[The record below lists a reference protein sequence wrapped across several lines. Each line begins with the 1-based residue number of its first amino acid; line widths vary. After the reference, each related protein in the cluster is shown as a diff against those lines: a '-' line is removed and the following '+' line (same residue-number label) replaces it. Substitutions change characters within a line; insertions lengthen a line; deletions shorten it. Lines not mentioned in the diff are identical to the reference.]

1 MKPLK
6 TVLITCL
13 FFVIS
18 INAFC
23 QKGKSDKP
31 KKVKAGSEI
40 DSSAVKIYLE
50 YICTVEKDG
59 TVKNNK
65 GEILGKMYAEGTIKD
80 AEGKIIGRRE
90 KTKKEISAELIRNT
104 Y

>member
-1 MKPLK
+1 MKTILISGLFCVI
-6 TVLITCL
+6 TV
-13 FFVIS
+13 S
-18 INAFC
+18 GFC
-23 QKGKSDKP
+23 QNTTKGKP
-31 KKVKAGSEI
+31 KKVKPGTTI

-65 GEILGKMYAEGTIKD
+65 GEILGKMYSDGTIKD

-90 KTKKEISAELIRNT
+90 KTKKEINAEIIQNT